1 MVRSICL
8 NLVLLATAAAMHT
21 ANASAFFGWQ
31 VARVAA
37 GDVLMV
43 RAFPDPASRILVGYP
58 SGTPLSLTLH
68 RRARPQHHQRPL
80 GERPGVCGPRSLVPG
95 LGRSLCQLK
104 LAIRLGFGALHSAAV
119 GLQRRLYASSMEA
132 S

>member
-58 SGTPLSLTLH
+58 SGTPLSLTG
-68 RRARPQHHQRPL
+68 RCT
-80 GERPGVCGPRSLVPG
+80 GG
-95 LGRSLCQLK
+95 LDLNTINGLSASAQASAVRDRWCQ
-104 LAIRLGFGALHSAAV
+104 V
-119 GLQRRLYASSMEA
+119 WVDPYAS
-132 S
+132 